1 MSYKIKFIKSLTS
14 EYYELRLFLTGQ
26 IVSGFK
32 SIFQS
37 YNLFIFVVGG
47 QNKQIKIIIW
57 EDFTNSL
64 FLCILYHMKSKIINL
79 FGGPGIGKS
88 TQASGLFTEMKKH
101 HMSVEYTYEFPKEV
115 AWEGNVSQLSDQFF
129 ITANQHR
136 NISRLYGKVDYIIVD
151 SPIVLGCFYEQ
162 RYGDG
167 YPASFYGMSG
177 LSKFLW
183 NLFRQYDNINIL
195 LTRNNET
202 YDPNGRLQ
210 NLQEAQEI
218 DGDIKQTL
226 LINSIPFVE
235 FPVGTNTAV
244 DIFKYIT
251 QL

>member
-1 MSYKIKFIKSLTS
+1 
-14 EYYELRLFLTGQ
+14 
-26 IVSGFK
+26 
-32 SIFQS
+32 
-37 YNLFIFVVGG
+37 
-47 QNKQIKIIIW
+47 
-57 EDFTNSL
+57 
-64 FLCILYHMKSKIINL
+64 
-79 FGGPGIGKS
+79 
-88 TQASGLFTEMKKH
+88 
-101 HMSVEYTYEFPKEV
+101 
-115 AWEGNVSQLSDQFF
+115 
-129 ITANQHR
+129 
-136 NISRLYGKVDYIIVD
+136 LYGKVDYIIVD

-210 NLQEAQEI
+210 DLQEAQEI
-218 DGDIKQTL
+218 DGDI
-226 LINSIPFVE
+226 IPFVE